1 MTELAQHTPMMQQY
15 LRLKAHHPDT
25 LLFYR
30 MGDFYELFFD
40 DAKKVAQLLDITLT
54 TRGQSAGQA
63 IPMAG
68 VPHHAAD
75 NYIARL
81 LKLGESIVLCEQVGD
96 PATSKGLVERQVSR
110 IITPGTLSEE
120 QWLDA
125 KRDHILLSIYEAVDE
140 RQIGLAAFDLVAGR
154 LTLGQVDSLDALQA
168 ALERFSPVE
177 VLLTEQADPKLAGAC
192 RSVKRRPPWW
202 FASHE
207 AERTLIELLAVKD
220 LAAFDIACVP
230 QAMAA
235 AGALLNYVKESQR
248 ANGLV
253 ISQLQIERHGEAVF
267 LDAVTQRNLE
277 LLDNL
282 QGEREGS
289 LLHLLDRCTTPMG
302 SRLLRRWLAHPLR
315 NRSILSHRHNNIECL
330 LLSQSVETLQQ
341 ALQPIGDVERIVG
354 RLALKTAKPRDLVHL
369 RRALLEIPTLQQ
381 KIAAMLARAAIAS
394 SDPRVAQ
401 ALWGSI
407 QAFPSLAALLS
418 CAIVA
423 EPPVMLRDG
432 GVIATGYHA
441 ELDELRALSQHADA
455 FLIELETQQRI
466 ATGISTL
473 KVGYNRIHGY
483 YIEISAAQADKAP
496 LHYVRRQT
504 LKNAERYITP
514 ELKTFEDKALS
525 AQSKALA
532 LEKALYE
539 DLLQQLLVFVPDLQH
554 LAATLAE
561 GDVLLSLAHRA
572 GQAAWVKPHLVETV
586 GIDIQQGRHPVLEA
600 LLDRDFIAND
610 MCLHSDQ
617 PLLLITGPNMGGK
630 STYMRQTALI
640 VILAYIGSFVPATHA
655 SIGPIDRIFTR
666 IGASDDL
673 VGGRSTFMVEMTET
687 ATILNHATHQSLVL
701 MDEVGRG
708 TSTFDG
714 LSLAYGC
721 AYHLAANLKAL
732 TLFATHYFE
741 LTQLPDSLPQ
751 VVNIHLDAQEYGDH
765 IVFKHRVKMGP
776 ANQSYGLQVARLA
789 GLPAVVI
796 DRAKHKLH
804 ELSHGSSL
812 SAPMPHPAKQR
823 DLFSETDVNAQAL
836 KKALQQLDVDQ
847 LSARD
852 ALALLY
858 QWREEYLI

>member
-1 MTELAQHTPMMQQY
+1 MSELAQHTPMMQQY
-15 LRLKAHHPDT
+15 LRLKANHPDT

-54 TRGQSAGQA
+54 SRGQSAGQA

-96 PATSKGLVERQVSR
+96 ASASKGLLERQVSR

-125 KRDHILLSIYEAVDE
+125 KRDHILLSLYSADSA
-140 RQIGLAAFDLVAGR
+140 IGFAAFDLVAGR
-154 LTLGQVDSLDALQA
+154 LTLGQIEGFEALQA
-168 ALERFSPVE
+168 ALERFAPVE
-177 VLLTEQADPKLAGAC
+177 ILLPEQADSCLAGTC

-202 FASHE
+202 FAAHE
-207 AERTLIELLAVKD
+207 AKRSLIELLGVKD
-220 LAAFDIACVP
+220 LSAFDTQTVP
-230 QAMAA
+230 HAMAA
-235 AGALLNYVKESQR
+235 AGALLTYVKESQR
-248 ANGLV
+248 ANALV
-253 ISQLQIERHGEAVF
+253 IGQVQIERSGEALF
-267 LDAVTQRNLE
+267 LDAVSQRNLE
-277 LLDNL
+277 LLDTL
-282 QGEREGS
+282 QGVREGS
-289 LLHLLDRCTTPMG
+289 LLHLLDQCVTPMG
-302 SRLLRRWLAHPLR
+302 SRLLRRWLAQPLR
-315 NRSILSHRHNNIECL
+315 NKAVLLNRQSNIECL
-330 LLSQSVETLQQ
+330 SASRFVEALQT
-341 ALQPIGDVERIVG
+341 ALQPMGDLERIVG
-354 RLALKTAKPRDLVHL
+354 RLALKNAKPRDLVHL
-369 RRALLEIPTLQQ
+369 RRALLDIPSLQ
-381 KIAAMLARAAIAS
+381 RVIAS
-394 SDPRVAQ
+394 LLAVPDLASIDSKAAQ
-401 ALWGSI
+401 ELWGSI
-407 QAFPSLAALLS
+407 EDFPQLAALLS

-423 EPPVMLRDG
+423 EPPVVLRDG
-432 GVIATGYHA
+432 GVIAPGYHA
-441 ELDELRALSQHADA
+441 ELDELRHLSQHADA
-455 FLIELETQQRI
+455 FLIELEAQQRLE
-466 ATGISTL
+466 TGISTL
-473 KVGYNRIHGY
+473 KVGYNRVHGY

-532 LEKALYE
+532 LEKALYD
-539 DLLQQLLVFVPDLQH
+539 DLLQQLVAFVPDLQR
-554 LAATLAE
+554 LALTLAE

-572 GQAAWVKPHLVETV
+572 EQASWVKPLLVDTV

-600 LLDRDFIAND
+600 LLERDFVAND
-610 MCLHSDQ
+610 VCIHTDQ

-640 VILAYIGSFVPATHA
+640 VVLAYIGSFVPAHSA
-655 SIGPIDRIFTR
+655 RIGPIDRIFTR

-673 VGGRSTFMVEMTET
+673 AGGRSTFMVEMTET

-721 AYHLAANLKAL
+721 AYHLAASIKAL

-741 LTQLPDSLPQ
+741 LTQLPESLPQ
-751 VVNIHLDAQEYGDH
+751 VVNIHLDAQEYLDH

-789 GLPAVVI
+789 GLPASVI

-804 ELSHGSSL
+804 ELSHGSSVPAL
-812 SAPMPHPAKQR
+812 HAPKQR
-823 DLFSETDVNAQAL
+823 DLFSETDVTAQAL
-836 KKALQQLDVDQ
+836 KKALQQLDLDQ
-847 LSARD
+847 LSGRE

-858 QWREEYLI
+858 QWREIY

>member
-1 MTELAQHTPMMQQY
+1 MTEFAQHTPMMQQY
-15 LRLKAHHPDT
+15 LRLKAQHPDT

-40 DAKKVAQLLDITLT
+40 DAKKVAQLLDISLT
-54 TRGQSAGQA
+54 SRGQSAGQA

-96 PATSKGLVERQVSR
+96 PAASKGLVERQVSR

-125 KRDHILLSIYEAVDE
+125 KRDHILLSVYEAVD
-140 RQIGLAAFDLVAGR
+140 QPTMGLAAFDLVAGR
-154 LTLGQVDSLDALQA
+154 LTLGQVDGVEAMQA
-168 ALERFSPVE
+168 ALERFAPVE
-177 VLLTEQADPKLAGAC
+177 ILLTEQADSRLAGTC

-202 FASHE
+202 FAAHE
-207 AERTLIELLAVKD
+207 AERTLIELLGVKD
-220 LAAFDIACVP
+220 LSAYDTQAVP

-235 AGALLNYVKESQR
+235 AGALLTYVKESQR
-248 ANGLV
+248 ANALV
-253 ISQLQIERHGEAVF
+253 ISQIHIERSGEAMF
-267 LDAVTQRNLE
+267 LDAVSQRNLE
-277 LLDNL
+277 LLETL
-282 QGEREGS
+282 QGAREGS
-289 LLHLLDRCTTPMG
+289 LLHLLDRCVTPMG
-302 SRLLRRWLAHPLR
+302 SRLLRRWLAQPLR
-315 NRSILSHRHNNIECL
+315 NKAVLLNRQGNIECL
-330 LLSQSVETLQQ
+330 SVSQSVEALQT
-341 ALQPIGDVERIVG
+341 ALQPMGDLERIVG
-354 RLALKTAKPRDLVHL
+354 RLALKNAKPRDLVHL
-369 RRALLEIPTLQQ
+369 RRALSEIPALQRV
-381 KIAAMLARAAIAS
+381 IADLLAVPNLAS
-394 SDPRVAQ
+394 IDTAK

-407 QAFPSLAALLS
+407 EAFPQLTTLLS

-423 EPPVMLRDG
+423 EPPVVVRDG
-432 GVIATGYHA
+432 GVIAPGYHA

-455 FLIELETQQRI
+455 FLIELEAQQRLE
-466 ATGISTL
+466 TGIPTL

-514 ELKTFEDKALS
+514 ELKAFEDRALS
-525 AQSKALA
+525 AHSKALA
-532 LEKALYE
+532 LEKALYD
-539 DLLQQLLVFVPDLQH
+539 DLLQQLLVFVPDLQR
-554 LAATLAE
+554 LAMILAE

-572 GQAAWVKPHLVETV
+572 GSWVKPQLVDRV

-600 LLDRDFIAND
+600 LLERDFVAND
-610 MCLHSDQ
+610 VCIHTDQ

-640 VILAYIGSFVPATHA
+640 VILAYIGSFVPAHSA
-655 SIGPIDRIFTR
+655 CIGPIDRIFTR

-673 VGGRSTFMVEMTET
+673 AGGRSTFMVEMTET

-721 AYHLAANLKAL
+721 AYHLAASIKAL
-732 TLFATHYFE
+732 TMFATHYFE
-741 LTQLPDSLPQ
+741 LTQLPESLPQ
-751 VVNIHLDAQEYGDH
+751 AVNIHLDAQEYLDH
-765 IVFKHRVKMGP
+765 IVFKHRVKQGP

-789 GLPAVVI
+789 GVPASVI
-796 DRAKHKLH
+796 DLAKRKLH
-804 ELSHGSSL
+804 ELSHGSSV
-812 SAPMPHPAKQR
+812 SVPRSHGPKQR
-823 DLFSETDVNAQAL
+823 DLFNETDVNAQAL
-836 KKALQQLDVDQ
+836 KKALQQLDLDQ
-847 LSARD
+847 LSGRE

-858 QWREEYLI
+858 QWREQY